1 MSNQPADAIDLNQ
14 LANVTGGNSYGQ
26 SCAEG
31 AAVGAVHGVIGGPKG
46 VAVGAGLGCLGYM
59 AANAIKRNW

>member
-1 MSNQPADAIDLNQ
+1 MSKQTVETIDLDL
-14 LANVTGGNSYGQ
+14 LANATGGNSYLR

-31 AAVGAVHGVIGGPKG
+31 AAVGGVHGVVGGPKG